1 MVGAGLSGLTA
12 AIELARRGYQATLIE
27 ASKSL
32 GGRMRLYLPEILPTA
47 VLDAELCALK
57 EHGVELRLQTT
68 LGTDVALA
76 DLLRDYQAVC
86 LCTGPNDCLSFT
98 ASVGIDGTTLV
109 TAVRGVFCGSA
120 PGRES
125 RGYSPVGAVADGLRV
140 ALSVD
145 RFLKGESLTAG
156 RDREG
161 SYRSRLETSLQG
173 VEAAPAVTPGE
184 GRGGYTREQA
194 VLEARRCLQCECL
207 QCVTACTYLQHF
219 REYPGKCIR
228 KVTKNLISVPGKS
241 YRTFTPFI
249 NACALCGLC
258 GSVCPTDLDMAVVNG
273 RARRIMCEQGVMP
286 PAIHHFAIEDMES
299 SNSAA
304 YAFARNQPGWESS
317 SHLFFPGCQLAA
329 SLPDKVVQTYQFLMT
344 RLEGGVGMATG
355 CCGAPAQW
363 SGRELLYEQTTDAL
377 KEHWRSLGRPRL
389 ISACPTCLLM
399 LQQGLPETEVVSLW
413 EVLQGLEPLESVP
426 RGHGQALALHDSCTA
441 RGNRP
446 VQDAARDVLT
456 GLGYQAEEL
465 LYSRET
471 TKCCGY
477 GGLMYETDPNLTVKV
492 IGSRIQE
499 SGSDY
504 ATYCSN
510 CRDFF
515 AGQGKTAYHLLELLF
530 DGYRAQS
537 GPRQGPTRSER
548 RANRR
553 ILAERMLAQLWG
565 EEMPALPD
573 HITIPLRL
581 TAEIAA
587 KMEREFILED
597 DVRHVI
603 HHAERTGDKL
613 ACPST
618 GSFIAHYRP
627 SLITYWVEY
636 APLVDGYEIFNV
648 YCHRMQIVEDTSDHD
663 S

>member
-1 MVGAGLSGLTA
+1 MDPREIQRLEELCVQDEAPFCQAACPLHVDVKEMLKAVARNDLEAGAKVYAQKAPFPGVLARICDQPCHSACKRAEAGGAIEIGHIERACAKYVEHVDRTDLPRSLTRGAQREERVAVVGAGLSGLTA

-32 GGRMRLYLPEILPTA
+32 GGRLRLYPPEILPTA
-47 VLDAELCALK
+47 VLDAELCALE

-156 RDREG
+156 RDKEG

-389 ISACPTCLLM
+389 ISACPTCLLI
-399 LQQGLPETEVVSLW
+399 S
-413 EVLQGLEPLESVP
+413 SRDCP
-426 RGHGQALALHDSCTA
+426 RPRWCPCGRSSKDWSCLISFPAGTA
-441 RGNRP
+441 RPWHCTIRAPPGATERCRMP
-446 VQDAARDVLT
+446 PATSWQDSA
-456 GLGYQAEEL
+456 
-465 LYSRET
+465 
-471 TKCCGY
+471 
-477 GGLMYETDPNLTVKV
+477 
-492 IGSRIQE
+492 
-499 SGSDY
+499 
-504 ATYCSN
+504 
-510 CRDFF
+510 
-515 AGQGKTAYHLLELLF
+515 
-530 DGYRAQS
+530 
-537 GPRQGPTRSER
+537 TRSR
-548 RANRR
+548 SC
-553 ILAERMLAQLWG
+553 
-565 EEMPALPD
+565 P
-573 HITIPLRL
+573 
-581 TAEIAA
+581 TAG
-587 KMEREFILED
+587 R
-597 DVRHVI
+597 
-603 HHAERTGDKL
+603 
-613 ACPST
+613 
-618 GSFIAHYRP
+618 RP
-627 SLITYWVEY
+627 SVAAT
-636 APLVDGYEIFNV
+636 AD
-648 YCHRMQIVEDTSDHD
+648 
-663 S
+663 